1 MISFAHT
8 SHRLMEA
15 LVQTALQRPKPDP
28 PGHPYA
34 SSLEPKI
41 ERSEQ
46 VSPAAR
52 SQKQQISSNVNDNK
66 LQLKQAWL
74 TRKNLALF
82 SKTASAPQEST
93 VEPSITKTT
102 STTSSGFAIQAY
114 NNGILDP
121 LHSKPPTNLE
131 DTQKRHAR
139 SIKTISPP
147 ESVHGTYVHRVG
159 SAVNEAAMVV
169 EVGGKLLKEYED
181 RGYQRA
187 FN

>member
-28 PGHPYA
+28 PRHPYA

-46 VSPAAR
+46 VSPAAQSR
-52 SQKQQISSNVNDNK
+52 KRQIGSDVDDNE
-66 LQLKQAWL
+66 LQLKRAWL

-82 SKTASAPQEST
+82 NKMAKKKEANKASASAPQEST
-93 VEPSITKTT
+93 VEPPITKTT
-102 STTSSGFAIQAY
+102 STMSSGFAIQAY

-131 DTQKRHAR
+131 DIQKRHAKSR
-139 SIKTISPP
+139 
-147 ESVHGTYVHRVG
+147 
-159 SAVNEAAMVV
+159 
-169 EVGGKLLKEYED
+169 
-181 RGYQRA
+181 
-187 FN
+187 